1 MALSCSISQRDT
13 VAAGLSEALS
23 HMAIHWVWLP
33 GVLFRVLWGQG
44 RPQAAGT
51 LKKTKKY
58 HPSSPLGPSSNWGGK
73 KGYVGWGR
81 NTPLRLMI
89 GKNRKKGCAP
99 CRTEPDLKKKGP
111 RMVWFLIVKSKI
123 RLRHLW
129 GSGREEVGWGQECS
143 THVAILTHKET
154 SGMGKK
160 CTQLTDG
167 KSAVIS

>member
-1 MALSCSISQRDT
+1 MRLYPTWQSTECGFQECCLECCEAR
-13 VAAGLSEALS
+13 AGPKL
-23 HMAIHWVWLP
+23 
-33 GVLFRVLWGQG
+33 
-44 RPQAAGT
+44 
-51 LKKTKKY
+51 
-58 HPSSPLGPSSNWGGK
+58 LGPWRRPRNTILLRLLAPHPIEGEK

-81 NTPLRLMI
+81 NTSLRLMI